1 MEMRPLKKTRKT
13 RIFISGPVSKPMEER
28 GFLYVNSRFLAV
40 QRRAYD
46 DHPDAII
53 YNPMRFCRQDWSW
66 LRCMIV
72 CLWRV
77 LRSDIVYVMYD
88 YGGSRGSSM
97 ERKLALKLGKEV
109 VYVAC

>member
-1 MEMRPLKKTRKT
+1 
-13 RIFISGPVSKPMEER
+13 MEER

-53 YNPMRFCRQDWSW
+53 YNPMRFCRQEWSW

-109 VYVAC
+109 VYVVC